1 VETLHLFLPQGDETL
16 FDRRIFRNFD
26 FLLLFTAGAIMMVSL
41 IVISS
46 ATLVNPTGD
55 PNYFVKR
62 QAVRFAIGLVVM
74 LVVVSIDYTQFYRFS
89 SYLYVFNLGLLL
101 AVFFVGREG
110 GGAQRWI
117 DLKVFDLQPSE
128 FAKVIII
135 ISLARHL
142 VSREGNF
149 DSIFSIIPS
158 FMHVALPM
166 ALIFLQPDLG
176 TSLVFIAILYGMLF
190 IAGARVRH
198 LLLYAVVGIGV
209 GFPILWSKLKL
220 YQKMRLTVFINPE
233 SDPLVYGYQLI
244 QSMIAI
250 GSGGLRGKGLFEGTQ
265 SQLEFLPAQHTDF
278 IFSVLAEEMG
288 FIGGVVLLLL
298 FLLLIYRVI
307 RTASL
312 ARDTFGALICIGV
325 ASMLTFQVLVN
336 IGMTISIMPV
346 TGLPLPFMSYGGSQ
360 VLANLIAL
368 GLVLNIGM
376 RRHKLMF

>member
-1 VETLHLFLPQGDETL
+1 M

>member
-1 VETLHLFLPQGDETL
+1 M
-16 FDRRIFRNFD
+16 FDRRLFRNFD
-26 FLLLFTAGAIMMVSL
+26 YLLLFTAIAIMLVSL
-41 IVISS
+41 VVISS

-62 QAVRFAIGLVVM
+62 QAIRIAVGFAVM
-74 LVVVSIDYTQFYRFS
+74 FFVMTIDYTQFFRFS
-89 SYLYVFNLGLLL
+89 SHLYVLNLLL
-101 AVFFVGREG
+101 LVSLFFIGRES

-117 DLKVFDLQPSE
+117 DFRFFDLQPSE
-128 FAKVIII
+128 FAKIIII

-149 DSIFSIIPS
+149 DSIFSVIPA
-158 FMHVALPM
+158 FLHVALPM
-166 ALIFLQPDLG
+166 ALIFMQPDLG
-176 TSLVFIAILYGMLF
+176 TALVFIIILFGMLF
-190 IAGARVRH
+190 MAGASVRH
-198 LLLYAVVGIGV
+198 LLFYAVAGIAV
-209 GFPILWSKLKL
+209 GFPLLWSKLKV
-220 YQKMRLTVFINPE
+220 YQKMRLTVFLNPE
-233 SDPLVYGYQLI
+233 ADPLGFGYQLM

-278 IFSVLAEEMG
+278 IFSVLAEEWG

-298 FLLLIYRVI
+298 LLLLIYRVI
-307 RTASL
+307 RVASL
-312 ARDTFGALICIGV
+312 ARDTFGSLICIGV
-325 ASMLTFQVLVN
+325 ATMLTFQVLVN

-346 TGLPLPFMSYGGSQ
+346 TGLPLPFMSYGGSSTM
-360 VLANLIAL
+360 ANMMAL

>member
-1 VETLHLFLPQGDETL
+1 L

>member
-1 VETLHLFLPQGDETL
+1 L
-16 FDRRIFRNFD
+16 FDRRLFRNFD
-26 FLLLFTAGAIMMVSL
+26 YLLLLTACAIMLISL
-41 IVISS
+41 VVISS
-46 ATLVNPTGD
+46 ATLINPTGD

-62 QAVRFAIGLVVM
+62 QAIRFLVGFVVLLLVVT
-74 LVVVSIDYTQFYRFS
+74 IDYTQFYRFS
-89 SYLYVFNLGLLL
+89 SYLYVFNLLLLL
-101 AVFFVGREG
+101 AVLFVGRES

-117 DLKVFDLQPSE
+117 DLKFFDLQPSE

-149 DSIFSIIPS
+149 DSIFSVIPS
-158 FMHVALPM
+158 FIHVAVPM

-176 TSLVFIAILYGMLF
+176 TAMVFIVILFGMLF
-190 IAGARVRH
+190 MAGAKISH
-198 LLLYAVVGIGV
+198 LVFYAVAGIAI
-209 GFPILWSKLKL
+209 GFPLLWSKLKL
-220 YQKMRLTVFINPE
+220 YQKARLTVFLNPE
-233 SDPLVYGYQLI
+233 QDPLGHGYHI
-244 QSMIAI
+244 MQSMIAI
-250 GSGGLRGKGLFEGTQ
+250 GSGGLKGKGLFEGTQ

-278 IFSVLAEEMG
+278 IFSVLGEELG
-288 FIGGVVLLLL
+288 FIGGAVLLLL

-325 ASMLTFQVLVN
+325 ASMLVFQVLVN
-336 IGMTISIMPV
+336 IGMTISMMPV
-346 TGLPLPFMSYGGSQ
+346 TGLPLPFMSYGGSSTL
-360 VLANLIAL
+360 VNLIAL